1 LNSITER
8 NSDLGWNDGLEAAF
22 EPYRERGFA
31 AARVA
36 AQYKGAYVLYWDG
49 PDLWAELPGR
59 MLHRAK
65 GALDLPAV
73 GDWVVFE
80 PLPPPSRSMIQA
92 LLPRRSAFVRK
103 VAGMTTQEQ
112 VVAANVDIVFLVN
125 AMNEDLNPRRI
136 ERYLTLAWE
145 SGATPVIVLTKS
157 DLSDDLEQALVD
169 VQGVALGVS
178 IHIVSNVTGEGI
190 PALHAYMGN
199 GKTIALLG
207 SSGVGKSSLVN
218 SFVGSEVQVVKEIR
232 DDGRGKHTTTHRELI
247 ALPQGGLVLDTP
259 GMRELQLWEASDGIQ
274 GSFEDIVLLKHAC
287 RFRDCEHRT
296 EPGCAIRKAIASGK
310 LKSERYE
317 SYLKLQRELKFLET
331 RRDKRAKS
339 DARKKWRVEARA
351 RRR

>member
-1 LNSITER
+1 LDSTIER
-8 NSDLGWNDGLEAAF
+8 TQNLGWNDELEATF
-22 EPYRERGFA
+22 EPYRQRGFH

-59 MLHRAK
+59 MLHRAE

-103 VAGMTTQEQ
+103 VAGETTQEQ
-112 VVAANVDIVFLVN
+112 VVAANVDVVFLVN
-125 AMNEDLNPRRI
+125 ALNEDLNPRRI

-145 SGATPVIVLTKS
+145 SGANPVIVLTKS
-157 DLSDDLEQALVD
+157 DICPDLEGALTE
-169 VQGVALGVS
+169 VQGVALGAP
-178 IHIVSNVTGEGI
+178 IHIVSNVTGDGVADLQTHI
-190 PALHAYMGN
+190 RTGR
-199 GKTIALLG
+199 TIALLG

-218 SFVGSEVQVVKEIR
+218 SLVGEEVQTVKDIR
-232 DDGRGKHTTTHRELI
+232 EDGRGRHTTTHRELI

-274 GSFEDIVLLKHAC
+274 GSFEDIVLLAHSC
-287 RFRDCEHRT
+287 RFRDCTHRS
-296 EPGCAIRKAIASGK
+296 EPGCAIRKAIKSGR
-310 LKSERYE
+310 LKSSRYE
-317 SYLKLQRELKFLET
+317 SYLKLQRELQFLET
-331 RRDKRAKS
+331 RRDKRAQS
-339 DARKKWRVEARA
+339 DARKKFRSQARA

>member
-1 LNSITER
+1 LDPTIER
-8 NSDLGWNDGLEAAF
+8 TQDLGWNDALEAAF
-22 EPYRERGFA
+22 EPYRQRGFH

-59 MLHRAK
+59 MLHRAE

-92 LLPRRSAFVRK
+92 VLPRRSAFVRK

-112 VVAANVDIVFLVN
+112 VVAANVDLVFLVN

-145 SGATPVIVLTKS
+145 SGASPVIVLTKS
-157 DLSDDLEQALVD
+157 DVCSDVEAALAAVEA
-169 VQGVALGVS
+169 VALGVP
-178 IHIVSNVTGEGI
+178 IHVVSNVTGEGVSDLM
-190 PALHAYMGN
+190 PYLGP

-218 SFVGSEVQVVKEIR
+218 SLVGREVQTVKEIR
-232 DDGRGKHTTTHRELI
+232 EDGRGRHTTTHRELI
-247 ALPQGGLVLDTP
+247 ALPHGGLVLDTP

-274 GSFEDIVLLKHAC
+274 GSFEDIVLLAHSC
-287 RFRDCEHRT
+287 RFRDCSHGS
-296 EPGCAIRKAIASGK
+296 EPGCAIRKAINSGK
-310 LKSERYE
+310 LKAARYE
-317 SYLKLQRELKFLET
+317 SYLKLQRELEFLEK
-331 RRDKRAKS
+331 RRDKRAQS
-339 DARKKWRVEARA
+339 EARKKHRAVARA

>member
-1 LNSITER
+1 MDSTIER
-8 NSDLGWNDGLEAAF
+8 TQNLGWNDELEAPF
-22 EPYRERGFA
+22 EPYRQRGFF

-36 AQYKGAYVLYWDG
+36 AQYKGAFVLYWDG

-59 MLHRAK
+59 MLHRAG

-103 VAGMTTQEQ
+103 VAGQTTREQ
-112 VVAANVDIVFLVN
+112 VVAANVDVVFLVN
-125 AMNEDLNPRRI
+125 ALNEDLNPRRI

-145 SGATPVIVLTKS
+145 SGANPVIVLTKS
-157 DLSDDLEQALVD
+157 DVCPDLEGALTE
-169 VQGVALGVS
+169 VQGVALGTS
-178 IHIVSNVTGEGI
+178 IHIVSNVTGDGI
-190 PALHAYMGN
+190 AELHSYMGS
-199 GKTIALLG
+199 GRTIALLG

-218 SFVGSEVQVVKEIR
+218 SLVGADVQTVKEIR
-232 DDGRGKHTTTHRELI
+232 EDGRGRHTTTHRELI

-274 GSFEDIVLLKHAC
+274 GSFEDIVLLAHSC
-287 RFRDCEHRT
+287 RFRDCTHRS
-296 EPGCAIRKAIASGK
+296 EPGCAIRKAIKSGK
-310 LKSERYE
+310 LKSARYE

-331 RRDKRAKS
+331 RRDKRAQS
-339 DARKKWRVEARA
+339 DARKRIRARARA